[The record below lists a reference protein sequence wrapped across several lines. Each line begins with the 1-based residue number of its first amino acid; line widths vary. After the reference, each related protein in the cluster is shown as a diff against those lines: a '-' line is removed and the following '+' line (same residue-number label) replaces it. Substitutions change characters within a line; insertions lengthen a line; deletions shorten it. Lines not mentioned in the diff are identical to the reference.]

1 MERTPSQDVPYKVS
15 GHSDVVLQNKS
26 PPKLILPVLSIHSEN
41 HNNKSPSFHRPI
53 PPQMERTTPQGVPC
67 KVSGHSDV
75 VFQNKSRP
83 NLIYYLL
90 SPYIQKIIKIKV
102 LASTDQFHL
111 RWRGHLL
118 RVSPAKFQDILMLF
132 YKIRAP
138 PNLIYYL
145 LSPYIQK
152 NHKNKSP
159 SFHRPIPP
167 QMERTP
173 SQGVPCKVPGHSDVV
188 LENKSPPNLIYFLF
202 CSYIQKIIKIK
213 VLASTDQFHLIWR
226 GHLLKMSP
234 AKFQDILMLFY
245 KIIAPQIKYIT
256 CCLHTFRKS

>member
-1 MERTPSQDVPYKVS
+1 MERTPSQ
-15 GHSDVVLQNKS
+15 
-26 PPKLILPVLSIHSEN
+26 
-41 HNNKSPSFHRPI
+41 
-53 PPQMERTTPQGVPC
+53 GVPC
-67 KVSGHSDV
+67 KVLGHSDV
-75 VFQNKSRP
+75 ALQNKS
-83 NLIYYLL
+83 
-90 SPYIQKIIKIKV
+90 
-102 LASTDQFHL
+102 
-111 RWRGHLL
+111 
-118 RVSPAKFQDILMLF
+118 
-132 YKIRAP
+132 P

-245 KIIAPQIKYIT
+245 KIKAPQNSYYLFCPYIQKIITIKVLASTDQFHLRWRGQLLKVSPAKFQDILMLFSKIKAPQNSYIT
-256 CCLHTFRKS
+256 YFLHSFRKS